1 MVAEEL
7 WQLFQFLIG
16 RLATHNEVYFEE
28 AFKEFQFLIGRLA
41 TYVYDYEFVVREGVS
56 IPYR

>member
-16 RLATHNEVYFEE
+16 RLATYREIKHTVI
-28 AFKEFQFLIGRLA
+28 AKTFQFLIGRLA
-41 TYVYDYEFVVREGVS
+41 T
-56 IPYR
+56 